1 MKFGEWVLW
10 EGEWVAV
17 VVYSISLVGI
27 GVDVISAYIPI
38 CRHRIESVIYGSDT
52 EIESGVL

>member
-1 MKFGEWVLW
+1 M
-10 EGEWVAV
+10 AV
-17 VVYSISLVGI
+17 VVHSISLVGI

-38 CRHRIESVIYGSDT
+38 CRHRIESVIYGSDA